1 VFALA
6 LGEEYYIKMLDSLY
20 IKNFRLF
27 KALEIERLG
36 RVNLIV
42 GKNNSGK
49 SCLLEAL
56 YIYAKNASPRILYEL
71 IEERGENWAD
81 IMQQEPSITESPFCH
96 VFHGYQLPELGS
108 HGIEIGSLKQIK
120 NRVKLHLYAYRTIE
134 NEAERRLVRINQQQL
149 SEIND
154 AELVIEVEEGGEF
167 KFRFSITESSTT
179 NRWRLPKNAETKQN
193 VLHVPTKQLND
204 DTVAELWDR
213 ILLSPS
219 LEEEVKN
226 GLRLIDDTIQ
236 KIVVVGRRREIPM
249 LIYENNKKQLPL
261 KSLGDGATHLFHI
274 ILALVNARDGFL
286 LIDEFENGLHYTI
299 QPQVWDFVFK
309 FATHLNVQ
317 VFATTHSWDC
327 ITAFQT
333 ASQNSKEESILFRLG
348 RSARKSNQGYV
359 IATAYDKHRLQTVT
373 QAELE
378 VR

>member
-1 VFALA
+1 
-6 LGEEYYIKMLDSLY
+6 MLDSLY
-20 IKNFRLF
+20 IKHFRLF
-27 KALEIERLG
+27 KELKIEQLG
-36 RVNLIV
+36 RLNLIV

-71 IEERGENWAD
+71 IEERGENWEE
-81 IMQQEPSITESPFCH
+81 IMQPEKKEPAILETPFCPI
-96 VFHGYQLPELGS
+96 FHGYQFPELGRD
-108 HGIEIGSLKQIK
+108 GIEIGSLKEIK
-120 NRVKLHLYAYRTIE
+120 KRLKLHIYAYRTIE
-134 NEAERRLVRINQQQL
+134 NEDERRLVRINEQQL
-149 SEIND
+149 SDDNPLND
-154 AELVIEVEEGGEF
+154 ADLVIEVEQGGEF
-167 KFRFSITESSTT
+167 KFRFSLTDSPKA
-179 NRWRLPKNAETKQN
+179 NRWRLPKNAETKLN
-193 VLHVPTKQLND
+193 VRFVPTKQLTD

-226 GLRLIDDTIQ
+226 GLRLIDNSIQ

-249 LIYENNKKQLPL
+249 LIYDNKKQLPL

-274 ILALVNARDGFL
+274 ILALVNARNGFL

-333 ASQNSKEESILFRLG
+333 ASLNSQEEAILFRLG
-348 RSARKSNQGYV
+348 RSARKSNQGEV
-359 IATAYDKHRLQTVT
+359 IATTYDKQRMQTVT